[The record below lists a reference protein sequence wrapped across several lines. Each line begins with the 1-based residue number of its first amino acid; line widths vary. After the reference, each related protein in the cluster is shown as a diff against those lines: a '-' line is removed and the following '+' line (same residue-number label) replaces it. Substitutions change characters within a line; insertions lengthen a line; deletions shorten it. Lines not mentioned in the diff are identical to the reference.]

1 MKKLCYLLL
10 LVIPAM
16 SLLSCSNSVSYADLK
31 KQERQYISKWIS
43 DHNIKVIT
51 ESEFYA
57 KDSLTDVSKNE
68 YVLFS
73 ETGVYMQIVN
83 KATGVRVNDGE
94 TQKVLCRYL
103 ECQVETGDTM
113 TTNIFSTSIVDAM
126 MVSNNSG
133 TYTAYFTDGYMKNYY
148 GSTSVPNGWLTPL
161 PFISFNRELDNIS
174 KVKLIVPHSEGT
186 STATSGVIP
195 CYYEISYKLG
205 R

>member
-1 MKKLCYLLL
+1 MKKIYYLLL
-10 LVIPAM
+10 LVISTM
-16 SLLSCSNSVSYADLK
+16 SFLSCSNSVSYADLK
-31 KQERQYISKWIS
+31 KQERQYISQWIS

-57 KDSLTDVSKNE
+57 QDTITDVSKNE
-68 YVLFS
+68 YVLFN

-83 KATGVRVNDGE
+83 KATGARVNDGE

-103 ECQVETGDTM
+103 ECAVETGDTI
-113 TTNIFSTSIVDAM
+113 TANIFSTSIVDAM

-133 TYTAYFTDGYMKNYY
+133 TYTAYFTDGYMTSYY
-148 GSTSVPNGWLTPL
+148 GSASVPGGWLAPL
-161 PFISFNRELDNIS
+161 PYIYLNRELDNIA

-186 STATSGVIP
+186 STASSSVIP
-195 CYYEISYKLG
+195 FYYEISYQLG